1 MKVKVFSTPTCPYC
15 IQLKNYLKENNIEF
29 EDINV
34 AENESAREEMIKKST
49 QMGVPVFMLTNEN
62 GKEDVVVG
70 FNKDKI
76 SELLKL

>member
-1 MKVKVFSTPTCPYC
+1 
-15 IQLKNYLKENNIEF
+15 
-29 EDINV
+29 
-34 AENESAREEMIKKST
+34 MIKKST
-49 QMGVPVFMLTNEN
+49 QMGVPVFILEKN